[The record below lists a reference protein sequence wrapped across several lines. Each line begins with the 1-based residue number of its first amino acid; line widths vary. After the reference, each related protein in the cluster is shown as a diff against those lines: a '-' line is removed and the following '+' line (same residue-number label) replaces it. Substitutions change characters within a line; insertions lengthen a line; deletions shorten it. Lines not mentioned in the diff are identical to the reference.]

1 MCGVDERI
9 FQSEKEVTAGQT
21 AEGSMRGGAET
32 ERNHARR
39 SRDRETGMREGA
51 GTERPAC
58 EEEQR
63 QREAIRGGSR
73 DRETGRKI
81 FKNIQ

>member
-21 AEGSMRGGAET
+21 AEGSMRGG
-32 ERNHARR
+32 
-39 SRDRETGMREGA
+39 SRDRETGM
-51 GTERPAC
+51 
-58 EEEQR
+58 
-63 QREAIRGGSR
+63 RGGSR
-73 DRETGRKI
+73 DRETGRII

>member
-58 EEEQR
+58 VGGAETERSHSRGEQR
-63 QREAIRGGSR
+63 QR
-73 DRETGRKI
+73 DRQ
-81 FKNIQ
+81 KNI

>member
-21 AEGSMRGGAET
+21 AEGSMRGEAGAE
-32 ERNHARR
+32 RSHARG
-39 SRDRETGMREGA
+39 SGDRETGMRGEA

-58 EEEQR
+58 AGGAETER
-63 QREAIRGGSR
+63 QAEKYLRIYN
-73 DRETGRKI
+73 K
-81 FKNIQ
+81 